1 MHKTST
7 SIPREQRCGEQ
18 KVAMVKPKKSTVDLI
33 KQFARVY
40 AFSGMMPAGLG
51 SFIAN

>member
-7 SIPREQRCGEQ
+7 SFTREQRCGEQ
-18 KVAMVKPKKSTVDLI
+18 KVATVKPKRVTVDLI

-40 AFSGMMPAGLG
+40 AFSSMMPAGLG
-51 SFIAN
+51 AFIAN

>member
-7 SIPREQRCGEQ
+7 SLPRERRCSEQ
-18 KVAMVKPKKSTVDLI
+18 TAATVKPKKSTVDLI

-40 AFSGMMPAGLG
+40 AFSSMMPAGLG
-51 SFIAN
+51 TFIAN